1 MSRPRPIADDKV
13 ARRVVGQWRDA
24 GAALAA
30 VRRRE
35 VAALTDAQA
44 LAATLD
50 LLEMVD
56 ALPPLPPRT
65 SSGLVEQQRLFARA
79 RPQ

>member
-50 LLEMVD
+50 LLEMAD
-56 ALPPLPPRT
+56 ALPPRT